1 MSIIDL
7 AGRWDLRDETGKH
20 STAMQVPGDAISA
33 LHAADLIP
41 DPYWGR
47 NEYDLR
53 WISERDWTLS
63 RTVDLENTD
72 YQLVLS
78 ELDSVAKVLVNGQQV
93 LDADNAFRRYSVDV
107 SQALRVGANELEIR
121 FRSPIHAAE
130 EEQAKQPFFVPFHT
144 QNNPLSNG
152 NMLRKQ
158 QCDFGWDW
166 NIALAPFGH
175 YGDIRLEPKTAIS
188 IENISVSQTHSH
200 ASVDVEVLVTLA
212 VPVTAIT
219 PFTIGLG
226 DTKASGLIM
235 AGTQKVS
242 ATLTLENPDLW
253 WPAGLGDQPLHSLTI
268 DVGGDVETRRIGLR
282 SMDLISEL
290 DDVGRSFNLQVNGQ
304 DVFARGANWIPADA
318 LAGRITQE
326 AVRDLL
332 ESAVCANMNMIRVW
346 GGGRYEPD
354 WFYDLCDELGLMV
367 WQDFMFACN
376 LYPCTDDFLEN
387 VAQEVRQVVARLHHH
402 ACLALWCGDNEVLGA
417 LTWFEES
424 IKDRDRYLV
433 AYDRLNRT
441 IETNLKS
448 TDQHANW
455 WPSSPSPGPL
465 SFGDAW
471 HDDSSGDMHFWSVW
485 HEGRDFDHYRDI
497 APRFCSEFGFQSYPS
512 MPVIKRF
519 ANPGDFN
526 IASPVME
533 SHQKNGG
540 GNARIAET
548 MFRYFRFPVDFE
560 SFVYL
565 SQVQQAIA
573 IKTAVTHWRTLKPH
587 CMGTLFWQ
595 LNDSWPVCSWSSL
608 NHGGSWKLLHHMARH
623 FYAPV
628 MATLVPATLVLETQ
642 VPKTLMSNGD
652 QLLVKAVNDT
662 GAPVKL
668 ALEVLA
674 LSLTGQTRRLA
685 MSSVEVPTD
694 RAVNPLVL
702 DHSALGPQELVLLRW
717 ASETGHGGC
726 DLHAPKPYKAYDL
739 SAPDVSLSNVRDGDG
754 YTVTVSAKAPAF
766 FVAVEADVP
775 GRFSDNG
782 FHVLPDE
789 PVSIHF
795 TPQDAGGQ
803 PSFTCHDLHS
813 ATYGKPSSPTHEI
826 DP

>member
-20 STAMQVPGDAISA
+20 STGMQVPGDAISA
-33 LHAADLIP
+33 LHAAELIP

-63 RTVDLENTD
+63 RTVDLESTD

-166 NIALAPFGH
+166 NIALAPFGL

-188 IENISVSQTHSH
+188 IENISIAQIHSH

-253 WPAGLGDQPLHSLTI
+253 WPAGLGDQPLHSLTV

-282 SMDLISEL
+282 SMDLISEP
-290 DDVGRSFNLQVNGQ
+290 DDVGRSFKLQVNGQ
-304 DVFARGANWIPADA
+304 DIFARGANWIPADA

-424 IKDRDRYLV
+424 TKDRDRYLV

-533 SHQKNGG
+533 SHQKNSG

-628 MATLVPATLVLETQ
+628 MATLVPATLV
-642 VPKTLMSNGD
+642 SNGD

-739 SAPDVSLSNVRDGDG
+739 PASAVSLSNVRDGDG
-754 YTVTVSAKAPAF
+754 YTVTVSAKALAF

-826 DP
+826 DL